1 VCSAAV
7 VFRASRRRLHGAAV
21 AQRKRASGASP
32 KTRAGLVS
40 RWLSRADRF
49 ASRPLRADGYSWAE
63 IGSRSASSARPLSD
77 AGDNVASPAVP
88 HTTRPAASHGHRRAL
103 LSLELWV

>member
-1 VCSAAV
+1 MCSAAV

-21 AQRKRASGASP
+21 AQRKRAGGASP

-77 AGDNVASPAVP
+77 AVP